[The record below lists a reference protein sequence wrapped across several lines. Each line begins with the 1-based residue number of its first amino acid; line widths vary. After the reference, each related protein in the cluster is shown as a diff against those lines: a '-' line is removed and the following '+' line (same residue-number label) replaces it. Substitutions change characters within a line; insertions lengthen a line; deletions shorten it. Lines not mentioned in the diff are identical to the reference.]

1 MKVRTK
7 KVIDCFDLD
16 ELVVKTYGRP
26 YCFQQQ
32 EDCRN
37 RGVYSI
43 NVPTKYPVDFDNDTI
58 PEIVNHNDKGVSF
71 KAWLERDPKKPMAD
85 DRTDYSL
92 ELWWHRNFYPDITMV
107 MNDLHAKGLIE
118 AGSYLINIDW

>member
-1 MKVRTK
+1 MKVRTE

-32 EDCRN
+32 EDCRS

-43 NVPTKYPVDFDNDTI
+43 NVPTKYPEDFDNDTI
-58 PEIVNHNDKGVSF
+58 PEIVNHNTQPS
-71 KAWLERDPKKPMAD
+71 KKLL
-85 DRTDYSL
+85 RSL
-92 ELWWHRNFYPDITMV
+92 YPLKDFS
-107 MNDLHAKGLIE
+107 LLLALLLLLL
-118 AGSYLINIDW
+118 S